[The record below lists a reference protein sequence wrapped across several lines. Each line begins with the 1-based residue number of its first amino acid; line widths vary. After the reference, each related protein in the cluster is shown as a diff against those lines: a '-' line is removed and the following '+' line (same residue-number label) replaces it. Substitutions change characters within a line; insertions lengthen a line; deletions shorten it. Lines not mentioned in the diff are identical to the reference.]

1 MLTKKKL
8 KASLLSL
15 LLVATMLIPAFPVYA
30 TEQAVSVDALTN
42 HLLVHYDF
50 EGDTTEEKLKDK
62 AHGNEASSVA
72 DNLSVGSNISNFT
85 FEDGVVT
92 TTGNDYLVNVN
103 GSADVTAVANHEI
116 QEATWVV
123 RYQVKDYANFDGDAY
138 LFDMEDSTDNTAAGF
153 SAFADLRKNNNYI
166 YWTKWATQSQQLST
180 ESWKSGAWEIMVI
193 TRTYDTS
200 TDKYTMT
207 ITIHNGAETLPVST
221 SGYNTE
227 ILGSVTRNPRLTLF
241 ALYQEQYSKV
251 NFGHANGAS
260 IDDFRLYDKALNADE
275 IASVLDE
282 FKLDQHLLVH
292 YDFEGV
298 TIEDVLSDKAHGN
311 KSSSVADNLSAASN
325 IDNFVFANGVVTA
338 KGNDRLLNIQSS
350 PDVQSVATHETK
362 EATWVIRYQVTNLD
376 SMDSSSYLFDMEDSR
391 SLLYSTYSNLRKN
404 DTVIR
409 WSQWHLTHAS
419 KYSTISTDTWKN
431 GTWETM
437 VITRTYSASEDKF
450 RMTATIYNGA
460 ETLPTGA
467 CGYTTENFGTDVRD
481 PRLAFFGYYHEQYPN
496 SAFGYANGASID
508 DFRLYDKALSAD
520 EITEVLTALNSAT
533 EDFADIINLGAQK
546 TIATREGTKVRLVA
560 AINGYQYKASGF
572 KVSATWDGKT
582 TEDNVL
588 DFPCYYAYTALLAE
602 DNNGDTSPITPAD
615 KNYYL
620 IAVVIDDIPEDKTNV
635 KLTFT
640 PYVISTDGSET
651 LVGETFIYNV
661 TQNTCERAA

>member
-8 KASLLSL
+8 KATLLSL
-15 LLVATMLIPAFPVYA
+15 LLVATMLIPTFPVYA
-30 TEQAVSVDALTN
+30 TEQVVSVDALN
-42 HLLVHYDF
+42 DHLLVHYDF

-62 AHGNEASSVA
+62 AHGIGVSAVA
-72 DNLSVGSNISNFT
+72 DNLNAYTNLSNFT
-85 FEDGVVT
+85 FANGVVT
-92 TTGNDYLVNVN
+92 AIGNDSLVNVAD
-103 GSADVTAVANHEI
+103 SADVKSVANYETK
-116 QEATWVV
+116 EATWII
-123 RYQVKDYANFDGDAY
+123 RYQVSDLTNLQGDAY
-138 LFDMEDSTDNTAAGF
+138 LFDMEDSTNASF
-153 SAFADLRKNNNYI
+153 SVIADLRKNNDYI
-166 YWTKWATQSQQLST
+166 RWSKWNTAWEQITSD
-180 ESWKSGAWEIMVI
+180 SWKQGNWETMVV
-193 TRTYDTS
+193 TRIYDTEN
-200 TDKYTMT
+200 DKYTMT
-207 ITIHNGAETLPVST
+207 TTIYNGAELLPVDT
-221 SGYNTE
+221 SGYLTTD
-227 ILGSVTRNPRLTLF
+227 LGSSSRNPRLSLF
-241 ALYQEQYSKV
+241 ALYQENNNLLNTYTY
-251 NFGHANGAS
+251 ANGAS
-260 IDDFRLYDKALNADE
+260 IDDFRLYDKALSADE

-311 KSSSVADNLSAASN
+311 KSSSVADNLSAVSN

-533 EDFADIINLGAQK
+533 EDPADIINLGAQK

-582 TEDNVL
+582 TEDNLL

-640 PYVISTDGSET
+640 PYVISTDGSES